1 MLDRVTGMQVFARVA
16 ALGSLSAAGRA
27 LGMSQTM
34 ATKHLAA
41 LESRLGTRLLH
52 RTTRRLT
59 LTEAGRRYLESV
71 ERILAELEEA
81 DAAASIETVEVRGTL
96 RLNAP
101 FSFGIREIA
110 PLLPEFSRRHPD
122 LTVDLGLNDRV
133 VDLIE
138 EGWDMVVRIG
148 RMQSSTMVARRLA
161 PSRVIVCAAPS
172 YLERRGTP
180 ATIADLGRHDCL
192 GYTLSQRV
200 GAGRWAFGRDG
211 RHVVEVK
218 GSLKANNGD
227 ALVVAAVGGQGIVYM
242 PSFLVGREIR
252 AGLLVPL
259 TLDEEPFVMDG
270 VFAAYPA
277 DRRPPAKVRACIDH
291 LARQFAPV
299 PPWEREP
306 ANADAVAGQGP
317 DHDRRVATR
326 DP

>member
-16 ALGSLSAAGRA
+16 GLGSLSAAGRA

-41 LESRLGTRLLH
+41 LEARLGTKLLH

-81 DAAASIETVEVRGTL
+81 DATASVETVEVRGTL

-122 LTVDLGLNDRV
+122 LVVDLGLNDRV

-148 RMQSSTMVARRLA
+148 RMQSSTLVARKLA
-161 PSRVIVCAAPS
+161 PSRLVVCAAPS

-180 ATIADLGRHDCL
+180 RTIADLAGHDCL
-192 GYTLSQRV
+192 GYTLSQTV
-200 GAGRWAFGRDG
+200 GAGRWAFGRDA

-218 GSLKANNGD
+218 GSLAANNGD
-227 ALVVAAVGGQGIVYM
+227 ALVVAAVGGQGLVFM
-242 PSFLVGREIR
+242 PSFLVAREIR

-259 TLDEEPFVMDG
+259 VLDEPTPELAG
-270 VFAAYPA
+270 VYAAYPSS
-277 DRRPPAKVRACIDH
+277 RRPPAKVRAFIDL
-291 LARQFAPV
+291 LAERFAPV
-299 PPWEREP
+299 PPWDRDVAP
-306 ANADAVAGQGP
+306 A
-317 DHDRRVATR
+317 
-326 DP
+326 